1 MKLFSKPDDETEA
14 EMEQDQTS
22 DWNYKKVGSE
32 SKKTR
37 GWQEKTNWLVV
48 MKSDIIPYVGT
59 KVNLPTSYEIPAYSI
74 VTGGSL
80 PVSSLAVILG
90 PKKKK
95 KNLEV
100 IFFTVFTQTR
110 ILKEIDQL

>member
-1 MKLFSKPDDETEA
+1 
-14 EMEQDQTS
+14 
-22 DWNYKKVGSE
+22 
-32 SKKTR
+32 
-37 GWQEKTNWLVV
+37 

-80 PVSSLAVILG
+80 PLSSLAVILG

-100 IFFTVFTQTR
+100 IFFYGIHPNKNTYRDRSIIEV
-110 ILKEIDQL
+110 LKKKNLNKLNLIKL